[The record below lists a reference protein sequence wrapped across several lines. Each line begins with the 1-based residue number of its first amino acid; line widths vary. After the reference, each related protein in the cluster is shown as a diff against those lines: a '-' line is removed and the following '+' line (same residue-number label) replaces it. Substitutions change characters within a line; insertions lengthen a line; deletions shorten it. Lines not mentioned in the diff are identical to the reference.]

1 MILTTNQSISK
12 IKRRVTLLFS
22 FLLLIFNAACTS
34 ITVPQKDTLL
44 AQTHIQDSFH
54 VIDDVPVIA
63 QKEKYCGPAAF
74 ATILSYETDDAITQ
88 EKAAEMVYTPG
99 RSGTFQHDMV
109 SGIQRAGLLALPVDN
124 IEDMLV
130 EIKDNRPVII
140 FQNLALK
147 WYPAWHYSVVT
158 GYDLDKQKLLVHGG
172 TQKAK
177 WKDMRTILKTW
188 KRAGYWGY
196 IAAKPNDL
204 PQTSSEKELLQ
215 AAAGLE
221 TAKHLSLAAAAY
233 ISILKKYPNSYEAH
247 FGLGNIAMTKN
258 EYVIA
263 EKEYQAAL
271 SINPDHIYSI
281 NNKAY
286 ALSKQGKTEQ
296 ACIHLDQYKALQN
309 PILTDSQQELCAL

>member
-1 MILTTNQSISK
+1 
-12 IKRRVTLLFS
+12 
-22 FLLLIFNAACTS
+22 
-34 ITVPQKDTLL
+34 
-44 AQTHIQDSFH
+44 
-54 VIDDVPVIA
+54 
-63 QKEKYCGPAAF
+63 
-74 ATILSYETDDAITQ
+74 
-88 EKAAEMVYTPG
+88 
-99 RSGTFQHDMV
+99 
-109 SGIQRAGLLALPVDN
+109 
-124 IEDMLV
+124 
-130 EIKDNRPVII
+130 
-140 FQNLALK
+140 
-147 WYPAWHYSVVT
+147 
-158 GYDLDKQKLLVHGG
+158 
-172 TQKAK
+172 QKAK